1 MIKIIYHGNIDLN
14 TIKHYQYLLCTF
26 VVPYNLNM
34 NKNMIKSI
42 IVMIIIITSVSNIY
56 AQSVGIGTSTP
67 EQSAA
72 LDINSNN
79 KGFLPPRMS
88 TTERNAITNKVAGLM
103 IYNTSTACAELY
115 NGANWIN
122 LCSSLPSSV
131 LTKTL
136 LGGNQNDFANNIQ
149 QTADGG
155 YIIGGASESSLNGD
169 VTGANKGG
177 TDCWIVKLSATGT
190 ITWNK
195 LLGGSGYEEV
205 RQIKQTADGG
215 YIFCA
220 STESSASGDVIAINK
235 GSFDCWVVK
244 LNANGDTAWTKLLGG
259 NQPDFA
265 NAIQQT
271 ADGGYILGGYSFSS
285 DTLDVSNV
293 SNGLSDYWV
302 VKLSATGV
310 VQWDKLLGGAG
321 EEELHD
327 IRQTADGG
335 YIATGSSTSSASGNV
350 TGTIHGIFDFWVIKL
365 NASGTPVWN
374 KLIGGNGEQIAR
386 SIQQTSDGGY
396 IVAGKSTS
404 SASGNITGT
413 NNGLNDFLIVKL
425 DASGNISWNKLLGG
439 NADESAYSVK
449 QTLDSGYI
457 VTGSTAS
464 SASGNVTQ
472 TSYGFED
479 MWVVKLNAAG
489 TVEWSKLYGGNESD
503 FARSIQ
509 QTTDGGYIISGF
521 TMSSANGSVIGTN
534 HGGNDYWILKLD
546 ANGNIL

>member
-1 MIKIIYHGNIDLN
+1 MKMIRR
-14 TIKHYQYLLCTF
+14 
-26 VVPYNLNM
+26 
-34 NKNMIKSI
+34 I
-42 IVMIIIITSVSNIY
+42 IVMILIITSVTNVFSQN
-56 AQSVGIGTSTP
+56 VGIGTSTP

-72 LDINSNN
+72 LDVNSNN
-79 KGFLPPRMS
+79 KGFLPPRM
-88 TTERNAITNKVAGLM
+88 TTVERNSIINKVAGLL
-103 IYNTSTACAELY
+103 IYNTTTACVEMY
-115 NGANWIN
+115 NGSNWIN

-136 LGGNQNDFANNIQ
+136 LGGNQNDLANNIQ

-155 YIIGGASESSLNGD
+155 YIIGGSTESSLNGD
-169 VTGANKGG
+169 VTGTNKGG
-177 TDCWIVKLSATGT
+177 TDCWIVKLSATGN

-195 LLGGSGYEEV
+195 ILGSSGFEEV

-220 STESSASGDVIAINK
+220 STDSANGDVSGINN
-235 GSFDCWVVK
+235 GNFDSWVVK
-244 LNANGDTAWTKLLGG
+244 LDANGDTSWTVLLGG
-259 NQPDFA
+259 DQPDFA

-271 ADGGYILGGYSFSS
+271 ADGGYILGGFSFSS
-285 DTLDVSNV
+285 DTLDISDATH
-293 SNGLSDYWV
+293 GLSDYWV

-310 VQWDKLLGGAG
+310 VQWDKLLGGTG

-327 IRQTADGG
+327 IRQTSDGS

-350 TGTIHGIFDFWVIKL
+350 TGTINGIFDFWVIKL
-365 NASGTPVWN
+365 NASGIPVWN

-425 DASGNISWNKLLGG
+425 DAAGNISWNKLLGG
-439 NADESAYSVK
+439 DADESAYSVK
-449 QTLDSGYI
+449 QTLDGGYI
-457 VTGSTAS
+457 VTGSSAS

-472 TSYGFED
+472 SSYGVED
-479 MWVVKLNAAG
+479 IWVVKLSAAG
-489 TVEWSKLYGGNESD
+489 TIEWSKLYGGNESD
-503 FARSIQ
+503 YARSIQ
-509 QTTDGGYIISGF
+509 LTTDGGYIISGF
-521 TMSSANGSVIGTN
+521 TMSSANGAVIGSN
-534 HGGNDYWILKLD
+534 HGGNDFWVLKID
-546 ANGNIL
+546 VSGNIL